1 MQGIKLKDFQIDT
14 VNKLLDA
21 SSIGTKKEILVQAP
35 TGSGKTIIL
44 VSYIEEYLKE
54 NNKTIFVW
62 LTPGKG
68 ELEEQSRK
76 KMIKFLP
83 HHKTKNIQD
92 VLLQGFET
100 KDTAFINWETITK
113 KGNNA
118 LKETE
123 RKNLYER
130 VHEAHNNGY
139 KFIIIVDEE
148 HLNKT
153 VKAES
158 IIEYMNPQ
166 YIVRVS
172 ATTKTNKEAEYIEI
186 DELEVINAGLITR
199 ALYINE
205 NVESTTTLSN
215 EHEYLLDLAINKR
228 KAIKDEYIKLGI
240 QVNPLIIIQVPSKSD
255 DLINQIENIL
265 AEKKY
270 SYDRQN
276 LAIWLSDRKENI
288 ENIENNESNQAILIM
303 KQAISTGW
311 DCPRAKILVKL
322 RDNMSEDFETQT
334 IGRIRRMPQAHHY
347 DNILL
352 DNCYLYTFDE
362 KYEQIIKQELGNN
375 AYDTKVVFLKNEH
388 KSITLKKETY
398 DSKFDG
404 FDERQT
410 FNILHNY
417 YINKYKLTSKRKD
430 NKTILEANGYVF
442 KDTIDKEI
450 VQDKIVKINSNELEN
465 ANRIRVSSTVT
476 TNKNGFELRH
486 SINVISSKIGMR
498 YDRTRLMV
506 ERMFYKGKL
515 FTKKFVD
522 LSLVEFYAFVINN
535 EEIIKY
541 DFQEAVSQKARQ
553 IKMDIN
559 ELNITDWHAP
569 EMDYIKYDPKMKDTT
584 IYEKSIYLNYPN
596 STIKSK
602 SERMFEYFCENNE
615 NIKWFYKNGESSLDY
630 FSIVYVDAVNH
641 KWHFY
646 PDFIVCDTNNNIWV
660 IETKG
665 GENAQGESKNIDIKV
680 ENKFEAL
687 KEYSKKYNVNFGV
700 VRDYDKNE
708 RLYLCN
714 TEYTEDMGNDNWELL
729 DNIFL
734 KR

>member
-1 MQGIKLKDFQIDT
+1 MQGIKLKDFQINT

-21 SSIGTKKEILVQAP
+21 TSIGSKKEVLLQAP

-44 VSYIEEYLKE
+44 LSYIEEYLKE
-54 NNKTIFVW
+54 NNKMVFVW

-68 ELEEQSRK
+68 DLEEQSRK

-83 HHKTKNIQD
+83 HHNTKNIQD
-92 VLLQGFET
+92 VLLQGFEA

-113 KGNNA
+113 KDNNA
-118 LKETE
+118 LKEAE

-130 VHEAHNNGY
+130 VREAHNNGY

-153 VKAES
+153 VKAEA
-158 IIEYMNPQ
+158 ILQYMNPE

-172 ATTKTNKEAEYIEI
+172 ATTKTNKEAEFIKI

-205 NVESTTTLSN
+205 NVSNQTTLSN

-228 KAIKDEYIKLGI
+228 KAIKDEYIKLGV

-255 DLINQIENIL
+255 DLIKQIEKIL
-265 AEKKY
+265 EERNY
-270 SYDRQN
+270 TYDRKN

-288 ENIENNESNQAILIM
+288 EDIENNESNQAVLIM

-347 DNILL
+347 DNVLL

-362 KYEQIIKQELGNN
+362 KYETAVKQELGSN
-375 AYDTKVVFLKNEH
+375 AYDTKVIFLKNEY
-388 KSITLKKETY
+388 KNFTLKKITF
-398 DSKFDG
+398 DNAFDG

-410 FNILHNY
+410 FNILHEY
-417 YINKYKLTSKRKD
+417 YIEKYKLTSNKKN

-442 KDTIDKEI
+442 KDTIDNYI
-450 VQDKIVKINSNELEN
+450 VQDKIVRINSDELQN
-465 ANRIRVSSTVT
+465 ANRIKVSSTVS

-498 YDRTRLMV
+498 YDRTRLML
-506 ERMFYKGKL
+506 ERMFFRGKL

-522 LSLVEFYAFVINN
+522 LSLIEFYAFVINN
-535 EEIIKY
+535 EDILKH
-541 DFQEAVSQKARQ
+541 DFQEAVSQKSRQ
-553 IKMDIN
+553 MKMKFD
-559 ELNITDWHAP
+559 ELKILDWKAP

-584 IYEKSIYLNYPN
+584 IYEKSIYMNYPN

-602 SERMFEYFCENNE
+602 SERMFEFFCEHNE
-615 NIKWFYKNGESSLDY
+615 NIKWFYKNGESSSDY

-646 PDFIVCDTNNNIWV
+646 PDFIVCDKDNKIWI

-665 GENAQGESKNIDIKV
+665 GENADGESKNIDIKV

-687 KEYSKKYNVNFGV
+687 KEYANKYNVNWGF

-708 RLYLCN
+708 SLYLCN
-714 TEYTEDMGNDNWELL
+714 TEYTEDMENENWKLL
-729 DNIFL
+729 REIF
-734 KR
+734 K

>member
-1 MQGIKLKDFQIDT
+1 MQGIKLKDFQINT

-21 SSIGTKKEILVQAP
+21 TSIGSKKEVLLQAP

-44 VSYIEEYLKE
+44 LSYIEEYLKE
-54 NNKTIFVW
+54 NNKMVFVW

-68 ELEEQSRK
+68 DLEEQSRK

-83 HHKTKNIQD
+83 HHNTKNIQD
-92 VLLQGFET
+92 VLLQGFEA

-113 KGNNA
+113 KDNNA
-118 LKETE
+118 LKEAE

-130 VHEAHNNGY
+130 VREAHNNGY

-153 VKAES
+153 VKAEA
-158 IIEYMNPQ
+158 ILQYMNPE

-172 ATTKTNKEAEYIEI
+172 ATTKTNKEAEFIKI

-205 NVESTTTLSN
+205 NVSNQNTLSN

-228 KAIKDEYIKLGI
+228 KAIKDEYIKLGV

-255 DLINQIENIL
+255 DLIKQIEKIL
-265 AEKKY
+265 EERNY
-270 SYDRQN
+270 TYDRKN

-288 ENIENNESNQAILIM
+288 EDIENNESNQAVLIM

-347 DNILL
+347 DNVLL

-362 KYEQIIKQELGNN
+362 KYETAVKQELGSN
-375 AYDTKVVFLKNEH
+375 AYDTKVIFLKNEY
-388 KSITLKKETY
+388 KNFTLKKITF
-398 DSKFDG
+398 DNAFDG

-410 FNILHNY
+410 FNILHEY
-417 YINKYKLTSKRKD
+417 YIEKYKLTSSKKN

-442 KDTIDKEI
+442 KDTIDNYI
-450 VQDKIVKINSNELEN
+450 VQDKIVRINSDELQN
-465 ANRIRVSSTVT
+465 ANRIKVSSTVT

-498 YDRTRLMV
+498 YDRTRLML
-506 ERMFYKGKL
+506 ERMFFRGKL

-522 LSLVEFYAFVINN
+522 LSLIEFYAFVINN
-535 EEIIKY
+535 EDILKH
-541 DFQEAVSQKARQ
+541 DFQEAVSQKSRQ
-553 IKMDIN
+553 MKMKFD
-559 ELNITDWHAP
+559 ELKILDWKAP

-584 IYEKSIYLNYPN
+584 IYKKSIYMNYPN

-602 SERMFEYFCENNE
+602 SERMFEFFCEHNE
-615 NIKWFYKNGESSLDY
+615 NIKWFYKNGESSSDY

-646 PDFIVCDTNNNIWV
+646 PDFIVCDKDNKIWI

-665 GENAQGESKNIDIKV
+665 GENADGESKNIDIKV

-687 KEYSKKYNVNFGV
+687 KEYAKSYNVKWGF

-708 RLYLCN
+708 QLYICN
-714 TEYTEDMGNDNWELL
+714 TEYTEDMENDNWMLL
-729 DNIFL
+729 KNIF
-734 KR
+734 

>member
-1 MQGIKLKDFQIDT
+1 MQGIKLKDFQINT

-21 SSIGTKKEILVQAP
+21 TSIGSKKEVLLQAP

-44 VSYIEEYLKE
+44 LSYIEEYLKE
-54 NNKTIFVW
+54 NNKMVFVW

-68 ELEEQSRK
+68 DLEEQSRK

-83 HHKTKNIQD
+83 HHNTKNIQD
-92 VLLQGFET
+92 VLLQGFEA

-113 KGNNA
+113 KDNNA
-118 LKETE
+118 LKEAE

-130 VHEAHNNGY
+130 VREAHNNGY

-153 VKAES
+153 VKAEA
-158 IIEYMNPQ
+158 ILQYMNPE

-172 ATTKTNKEAEYIEI
+172 ATTKTNKEAEFIKI

-205 NVESTTTLSN
+205 NVSNQTTLSN

-228 KAIKDEYIKLGI
+228 KAIKDEYIKLGV
-240 QVNPLIIIQVPSKSD
+240 QVNPLIIIQVPSKSN
-255 DLINQIENIL
+255 DLIKQIEKIL
-265 AEKKY
+265 EERNY
-270 SYDRQN
+270 TYDRKN

-288 ENIENNESNQAILIM
+288 EDIENNESNQAVLIM

-347 DNILL
+347 DNVLL

-362 KYEQIIKQELGNN
+362 KYETAVKQELGSN
-375 AYDTKVVFLKNEH
+375 AYDTKVIFLKNEY
-388 KSITLKKETY
+388 KNFTLKKITF
-398 DSKFDG
+398 DNAFDG

-410 FNILHNY
+410 FNILHEY
-417 YINKYKLTSKRKD
+417 YIEKYKLTSNKKN

-442 KDTIDKEI
+442 KDTIDNYI
-450 VQDKIVKINSNELEN
+450 VQDKIVRINSDELQN
-465 ANRIRVSSTVT
+465 ANRIKVSSTVT

-498 YDRTRLMV
+498 YDRTRLML
-506 ERMFYKGKL
+506 ERMFFRGKL

-522 LSLVEFYAFVINN
+522 LSLIEFYAFVINN
-535 EEIIKY
+535 EDILKH
-541 DFQEAVSQKARQ
+541 DFQEAVSQKSRQ
-553 IKMDIN
+553 MKMKFD
-559 ELNITDWHAP
+559 ELKILDWKAP

-584 IYEKSIYLNYPN
+584 IYEKSIYMNYPN

-602 SERMFEYFCENNE
+602 SERMFEFFCEHNE
-615 NIKWFYKNGESSLDY
+615 NIKWFYKNGESSSDY

-646 PDFIVCDTNNNIWV
+646 PDFIVCDKDNKIWI

-665 GENAQGESKNIDIKV
+665 GENADGEFKNIDIKG

-687 KEYSKKYNVNFGV
+687 KEYANKYNVNWGF

-708 RLYLCN
+708 SLYICN
-714 TEYTEDMGNDNWELL
+714 TEYTEDMENDNWMLL
-729 DNIFL
+729 KNIF
-734 KR
+734 

>member
-68 ELEEQSRK
+68 DLEEQSRK
-76 KMIKFLP
+76 KMVKFLP
-83 HHKTKNIQD
+83 HHKTKNIKD
-92 VLLQGFET
+92 VLLQGFEA

-118 LKETE
+118 LKEAE

-130 VHEAHNNGY
+130 VHETHNNGY

-158 IIEYMNPQ
+158 IIEYMNPE

-186 DELEVINAGLITR
+186 DELEVINTGLITR

-255 DLINQIENIL
+255 DLINQIENIF

-270 SYDRQN
+270 SYNRQN

-362 KYEQIIKQELGNN
+362 KYEQTVKQELGVH
-375 AYDTKVVFLKNEH
+375 AYDTKVVFLKNEY
-388 KSITLKKETY
+388 KSFMLKKETY

-417 YINKYKLTSKRKD
+417 YIEKYHLSFKKKD

-442 KDTIDKEI
+442 KDTIDNYV

-465 ANRIRVSSTVT
+465 ANRIQVSSSVS

-498 YDRTRLMV
+498 YDRTRLML

-522 LSLVEFYAFVINN
+522 LTLVEFYAFVINN
-535 EEIIKY
+535 EDKLKY

-553 IKMDIN
+553 IKMNLN

-569 EMDYIKYDPKMKDTT
+569 EMDYIKYDPKMKDTI

-615 NIKWFYKNGESSLDY
+615 NIKWFYKNGESSSDY
-630 FSIVYVDAVNH
+630 FSIVYVDTVNH

-646 PDFIVCDTNNNIWV
+646 PDFIVCDTNNNIWI

-665 GENAQGESKNIDIKV
+665 GENAKGESKNIDIKV
-680 ENKFEAL
+680 ENKFGAL
-687 KEYSKKYNVNFGV
+687 KEYSKKYNVKFGF

-708 RLYLCN
+708 RLYVCN
-714 TEYTEDMGNDNWELL
+714 TEYTEDMENDNWKLL
-729 DNIFL
+729 DNVF
-734 KR
+734 

>member
-1 MQGIKLKDFQIDT
+1 MQRIKLKDFQIDT

-21 SSIGTKKEILVQAP
+21 TSVGIKKEVLVQAP

-68 ELEEQSRK
+68 DLEEQSRK
-76 KMIKFLP
+76 KMIKFSP
-83 HHKTKNIQD
+83 HHSTKNIQD
-92 VLLQGFET
+92 VLLQGFEA

-118 LKETE
+118 LREAE

-130 VHEAHNNGY
+130 IHEAHNNGY
-139 KFIIIVDEE
+139 KFIVVVDEE

-153 VKAES
+153 VKAEA
-158 IIEYMNPQ
+158 IIEYMNPE

-172 ATTKTNKEAEYIEI
+172 ATTKTNKEAEFIKI

-205 NVESTTTLSN
+205 NVSNQTTLSN

-228 KAIKDEYIKLGI
+228 KAIKEEYMKLNV

-255 DLINQIENIL
+255 DLIKQIEKIL
-265 AEKKY
+265 EGKNY
-270 SYDRQN
+270 TYDRQN
-276 LAIWLSDRKENI
+276 LAIWLSERKENTD
-288 ENIENNESNQAILIM
+288 NIENNEALPSILIM

-311 DCPRAKILVKL
+311 DCPRAKILIKL

-347 DNILL
+347 DNVLL

-362 KYEQIIKQELGNN
+362 KYEQSVKQELGSN
-375 AYDTKVVFLKNEH
+375 AYDTKIIFLKNEY
-388 KSITLKKETY
+388 KNLTLKKLTF
-398 DSKFDG
+398 DNNFDG
-404 FDERQT
+404 FGERET
-410 FNILHNY
+410 FNILHSFY
-417 YINKYKLTSKRKD
+417 VDKYKLTSKKKD

-442 KDTIDKEI
+442 KDTIDNYI
-450 VQDKIVKINSNELEN
+450 IQDKIVRINSDELEN
-465 ANRIRVSSTVT
+465 ANRIKVQSEVS

-486 SINVISSKIGMR
+486 SINEIASKIGMS
-498 YDRTRLMV
+498 YSKTRLML
-506 ERMFYKGKL
+506 ERMFWKQKL
-515 FTKKFVD
+515 FSKKFVD
-522 LSLVEFYAFVINN
+522 LTITEFYAFVINN
-535 EEIIKY
+535 ESTLKH

-553 IKMDIN
+553 MKMKFE
-559 ELNITDWHAP
+559 ELKELDWKAP
-569 EMDYIKYDPKMKDTT
+569 QMDYIKYDPKMKDTT
-584 IYEKSIYLNYPN
+584 IYEKSIYMNYPN

-602 SERMFEYFCENNE
+602 SERMFEFFCENNE
-615 NIKWFYKNGESSLDY
+615 NIKWFYKNGESSNDY
-630 FSIVYVDAVNH
+630 FSIVYVDAINH

-646 PDFIVCDTNNNIWV
+646 PDFIVCDKDNKIWI

-665 GENAQGESKNIDIKV
+665 GENAFGNSKNIDIKV

-687 KEYSKKYNVNFGV
+687 KEYAKKYNVNWGF

-708 RLYLCN
+708 QLYLCN
-714 TEYTEDMGNDNWELL
+714 TEYTEDIENDNWILL
-729 DNIFL
+729 KEIF
-734 KR
+734 K

>member
-21 SSIGTKKEILVQAP
+21 TSVGIKKEVLVQAP

-68 ELEEQSRK
+68 DLEEQSRK

-83 HHKTKNIQD
+83 HHNTKNIQE
-92 VLLQGFET
+92 VLLQGFDA

-118 LKETE
+118 LREAE

-158 IIEYMNPQ
+158 IIEYMNPE

-172 ATTKTNKEAEYIEI
+172 ATTKTNKEAEFIKI

-205 NVESTTTLSN
+205 NVSNQTTLSN

-228 KAIKDEYIKLGI
+228 KAIKEEYMKLNV

-255 DLINQIENIL
+255 DLIKQIEKIL
-265 AEKKY
+265 EEKNY
-270 SYDRQN
+270 TYERQN
-276 LAIWLSDRKENI
+276 LAIWLYERKENTD
-288 ENIENNESNQAILIM
+288 NIENNEALPSILIM

-347 DNILL
+347 DNVLL

-362 KYEQIIKQELGNN
+362 KYEQSVKQELGSN
-375 AYDTKVVFLKNEH
+375 AYDTKVIFLKNEY
-388 KSITLKKETY
+388 KNLTLKKLTF
-398 DSKFDG
+398 DNNFDG
-404 FDERQT
+404 FGERET
-410 FNILHNY
+410 FNILHSFY
-417 YINKYKLTSKRKD
+417 VDKYKLTSKKKD

-442 KDTIDKEI
+442 KDTIDNYI
-450 VQDKIVKINSNELEN
+450 IQDKIVRINSDELEN
-465 ANRIRVSSTVT
+465 ANRIKVQSEVS

-486 SINVISSKIGMR
+486 SINEIASKIGMS
-498 YDRTRLMV
+498 YSKTRLML
-506 ERMFYKGKL
+506 ERMFWKQKL
-515 FTKKFVD
+515 FSKKFVD
-522 LSLVEFYAFVINN
+522 LTITEFYAFVINN
-535 EEIIKY
+535 ESALKH

-553 IKMDIN
+553 MKMKFE
-559 ELNITDWHAP
+559 ELKELDWKAP
-569 EMDYIKYDPKMKDTT
+569 EMDYIKYNPKMKDTT
-584 IYEKSIYLNYPN
+584 IYEKSIYMNYPN

-602 SERMFEYFCENNE
+602 SERMFELFCENND
-615 NIKWFYKNGESSLDY
+615 NIKWFYKNGESSNDY

-646 PDFIVCDTNNNIWV
+646 PDFIVCDKDNKIWI

-665 GENAQGESKNIDIKV
+665 GENASGDSKNIDIKV

-687 KEYSKKYNVNFGV
+687 KVYAKKYNVNWGF

-708 RLYLCN
+708 QLYLCN
-714 TEYTEDMGNDNWELL
+714 TEYTEDMENDNWILL
-729 DNIFL
+729 KEIF
-734 KR
+734 K

>member
-1 MQGIKLKDFQIDT
+1 MQGIKLKDFQINT

-21 SSIGTKKEILVQAP
+21 TSIGSKKEVLLQAP

-44 VSYIEEYLKE
+44 LSYIEEYLKE
-54 NNKTIFVW
+54 NNKMVFVW

-68 ELEEQSRK
+68 DLEEQSRK

-83 HHKTKNIQD
+83 HHNTKNIQD
-92 VLLQGFET
+92 ILLQGFET

-113 KGNNA
+113 KDNNA
-118 LKETE
+118 LKEAE

-130 VHEAHNNGY
+130 VREAHNNGY

-153 VKAES
+153 VKAEA
-158 IIEYMNPQ
+158 ILQYMNPE

-172 ATTKTNKEAEYIEI
+172 ATTKTNKEAEFIKI

-205 NVESTTTLSN
+205 NVSNQTTLSN

-228 KAIKDEYIKLGI
+228 KAIKDEYIKLGV

-255 DLINQIENIL
+255 DIIKQIEKIL
-265 AEKKY
+265 EERNY
-270 SYDRQN
+270 TYDRKN

-288 ENIENNESNQAILIM
+288 EDIENNESNQAVLIM

-347 DNILL
+347 DNVLL

-362 KYEQIIKQELGNN
+362 KYETAVKQELGSN
-375 AYDTKVVFLKNEH
+375 AYDTKVIFLKNEY
-388 KSITLKKETY
+388 KNFTLKKITF
-398 DSKFDG
+398 DNAFDG

-410 FNILHNY
+410 FNILHEY
-417 YINKYKLTSKRKD
+417 YIEKYKLTSNKKN

-442 KDTIDKEI
+442 KDTIDNYI
-450 VQDKIVKINSNELEN
+450 VQDKIVRINSDELQN
-465 ANRIRVSSTVT
+465 ANRIKVSSTVT

-498 YDRTRLMV
+498 YDRTRLML
-506 ERMFYKGKL
+506 ERMFFRGKL

-522 LSLVEFYAFVINN
+522 LSLIEFYAFVINN
-535 EEIIKY
+535 EDILKH
-541 DFQEAVSQKARQ
+541 DFQEAVSQKSRQ
-553 IKMDIN
+553 MKMKFD
-559 ELNITDWHAP
+559 ELKILDWKAP

-584 IYEKSIYLNYPN
+584 IYEKSIYMNYPN

-602 SERMFEYFCENNE
+602 SERMFEFFCEHNE
-615 NIKWFYKNGESSLDY
+615 NIKWFYKNGESSSDY

-646 PDFIVCDTNNNIWV
+646 PDFIVCDKDNKIWI

-665 GENAQGESKNIDIKV
+665 GENADGESKNIDIKV

-687 KEYSKKYNVNFGV
+687 KEYANKYNVNWGF

-708 RLYLCN
+708 SLYLCN
-714 TEYTEDMGNDNWELL
+714 TEYTEDMENENWKLL
-729 DNIFL
+729 KNSF
-734 KR
+734 

>member
-1 MQGIKLKDFQIDT
+1 MQGIKLKDFQINT

-21 SSIGTKKEILVQAP
+21 TSIGSKKEVLLQAP

-44 VSYIEEYLKE
+44 LSYIEEYLKE
-54 NNKTIFVW
+54 NNKMVFVW

-68 ELEEQSRK
+68 DLEEQSRK

-83 HHKTKNIQD
+83 HHNTKNIQD
-92 VLLQGFET
+92 VLLQGFEA

-113 KGNNA
+113 KDNNA
-118 LKETE
+118 LKEAE

-130 VHEAHNNGY
+130 VREAHNNGY

-153 VKAES
+153 VKAEA
-158 IIEYMNPQ
+158 ILQYMNPE

-172 ATTKTNKEAEYIEI
+172 ATTKTNKEAEFIKI

-205 NVESTTTLSN
+205 NVSNQTTLSN

-228 KAIKDEYIKLGI
+228 KAIKDEYIKLGV
-240 QVNPLIIIQVPSKSD
+240 QVNPLIIIQVPSKSN
-255 DLINQIENIL
+255 DLIKQIEKIL
-265 AEKKY
+265 EERNY
-270 SYDRQN
+270 TYDRKN

-288 ENIENNESNQAILIM
+288 EDIENNESNQAVLIM

-347 DNILL
+347 DNVLL

-362 KYEQIIKQELGNN
+362 KYETAVKQELGSN
-375 AYDTKVVFLKNEH
+375 AYDTKVIFLKNEY
-388 KSITLKKETY
+388 KNFTLKKITF
-398 DSKFDG
+398 DNAFDG

-410 FNILHNY
+410 FNILHEY
-417 YINKYKLTSKRKD
+417 YIEKYKLTSNKKN

-442 KDTIDKEI
+442 KDTIDNYI
-450 VQDKIVKINSNELEN
+450 VQDKIVRINSDELQN
-465 ANRIRVSSTVT
+465 ANRIKVSSTVT

-498 YDRTRLMV
+498 YDRTRLML
-506 ERMFYKGKL
+506 ERMFFRGKL

-522 LSLVEFYAFVINN
+522 LSLIEFYAFVINN
-535 EEIIKY
+535 EDILKH
-541 DFQEAVSQKARQ
+541 DFQEAVSQKSRQ
-553 IKMDIN
+553 MKMKFD
-559 ELNITDWHAP
+559 ELKILDWKAP

-584 IYEKSIYLNYPN
+584 IYEKSIYMNYPN

-602 SERMFEYFCENNE
+602 SERMFEFFCEHNE
-615 NIKWFYKNGESSLDY
+615 NIKWFYKNGESSSDY

-641 KWHFY
+641 KRHFY
-646 PDFIVCDTNNNIWV
+646 PDFIVCDKDNKIWI

-665 GENAQGESKNIDIKV
+665 GENADGESKNIDIKV

-687 KEYSKKYNVNFGV
+687 KEYANKYNVNWGF

-708 RLYLCN
+708 SLYICN
-714 TEYTEDMGNDNWELL
+714 TEYTEDMENDNWMLL
-729 DNIFL
+729 KNIF
-734 KR
+734 

>member
-1 MQGIKLKDFQIDT
+1 MQGIKLKDFQINT

-21 SSIGTKKEILVQAP
+21 TSIGSKKEVLLQAP

-44 VSYIEEYLKE
+44 LSYIEEYLKE
-54 NNKTIFVW
+54 NNKMVFVW

-68 ELEEQSRK
+68 DLEEQSRK

-83 HHKTKNIQD
+83 HHNTKNIQD
-92 VLLQGFET
+92 VLLQGFEA

-113 KGNNA
+113 KDNNA
-118 LKETE
+118 LKEAE

-130 VHEAHNNGY
+130 VREAHNNGY

-153 VKAES
+153 VKAEA
-158 IIEYMNPQ
+158 ILQYMNPE

-172 ATTKTNKEAEYIEI
+172 ATTKTNKEAEFIKI

-205 NVESTTTLSN
+205 NVSNQTTLSN

-228 KAIKDEYIKLGI
+228 KAIKDEYIKLGV
-240 QVNPLIIIQVPSKSD
+240 QVNPLIIIQVPSKSN
-255 DLINQIENIL
+255 DLIKQIEKIL
-265 AEKKY
+265 EERNY
-270 SYDRQN
+270 TYDRKN
-276 LAIWLSDRKENI
+276 FAIWLSDRKENI
-288 ENIENNESNQAILIM
+288 EDIENNESNQAVLIM

-347 DNILL
+347 DNVLL

-362 KYEQIIKQELGNN
+362 KYETAVKQELGSN
-375 AYDTKVVFLKNEH
+375 AYDTKVIFLKNEY
-388 KSITLKKETY
+388 KNFTLKKITF
-398 DSKFDG
+398 DNAFDG

-410 FNILHNY
+410 FNILHEY
-417 YINKYKLTSKRKD
+417 YIEKYKLTSNKKN

-442 KDTIDKEI
+442 KDTIDNYI
-450 VQDKIVKINSNELEN
+450 VQDKIVRINSDELQN
-465 ANRIRVSSTVT
+465 ANRIKVSSTVT

-498 YDRTRLMV
+498 YDRTRLML
-506 ERMFYKGKL
+506 ERMFFRGKL

-522 LSLVEFYAFVINN
+522 LSLIEFYAFVINN
-535 EEIIKY
+535 EDILKH
-541 DFQEAVSQKARQ
+541 DFQEAVSQKSRQ
-553 IKMDIN
+553 MKMKFD
-559 ELNITDWHAP
+559 ELKILDWKAP

-584 IYEKSIYLNYPN
+584 IYEKSIYMNYPN

-602 SERMFEYFCENNE
+602 SERMFEFFCEHNE
-615 NIKWFYKNGESSLDY
+615 NIKWFYKNGESSSDY

-646 PDFIVCDTNNNIWV
+646 PDFIVCDKDNKIWI

-665 GENAQGESKNIDIKV
+665 GENADGESKNIDIKV

-687 KEYSKKYNVNFGV
+687 KEYANKYNVNWGF

-708 RLYLCN
+708 SLYICN
-714 TEYTEDMGNDNWELL
+714 TEYTEDMENDNWMLL
-729 DNIFL
+729 KNIF
-734 KR
+734 

>member
-1 MQGIKLKDFQIDT
+1 MQGIKLKDFQINT

-21 SSIGTKKEILVQAP
+21 TSIGSKKEVLLQAP

-44 VSYIEEYLKE
+44 LSYIEEYLKE
-54 NNKTIFVW
+54 NNKMVFVW

-68 ELEEQSRK
+68 DLEEQSRK

-83 HHKTKNIQD
+83 HHNTKNIQD
-92 VLLQGFET
+92 VLLQGFEA

-113 KGNNA
+113 KDNNA
-118 LKETE
+118 LKEAE

-130 VHEAHNNGY
+130 VREAHNNGY

-153 VKAES
+153 VKAEA
-158 IIEYMNPQ
+158 ILQYMNPE

-172 ATTKTNKEAEYIEI
+172 ATTKTNKEAEFIKI

-205 NVESTTTLSN
+205 NVSNQTTLSN

-228 KAIKDEYIKLGI
+228 KAIKDEYIKLGV
-240 QVNPLIIIQVPSKSD
+240 QVNPLIIIQVPSKSN
-255 DLINQIENIL
+255 DLIKQIEKIL
-265 AEKKY
+265 EERNY
-270 SYDRQN
+270 TYDRKN

-288 ENIENNESNQAILIM
+288 EDIENNESNQAVLIM

-347 DNILL
+347 DNVLL

-362 KYEQIIKQELGNN
+362 KYETAVKQELGSN
-375 AYDTKVVFLKNEH
+375 AYDTKVIFLKNEY
-388 KSITLKKETY
+388 KNFTLKKITF
-398 DSKFDG
+398 DNAFDG

-410 FNILHNY
+410 FNILHEY
-417 YINKYKLTSKRKD
+417 YIEKYKLTSNKKN

-442 KDTIDKEI
+442 KDTIDNYI
-450 VQDKIVKINSNELEN
+450 VQDKIVRINSDELQN
-465 ANRIRVSSTVT
+465 ANRIKVSSTVT

-498 YDRTRLMV
+498 YDRTRLML
-506 ERMFYKGKL
+506 ERMFFRGKL

-522 LSLVEFYAFVINN
+522 LSLIEFYAFVINN
-535 EEIIKY
+535 EDILKH
-541 DFQEAVSQKARQ
+541 DFQEAVSQNSRQ
-553 IKMDIN
+553 MKMKFD
-559 ELNITDWHAP
+559 ELKILDWKAP

-584 IYEKSIYLNYPN
+584 IYEKSIYMNYPN

-602 SERMFEYFCENNE
+602 SERMFEFFCEHNE
-615 NIKWFYKNGESSLDY
+615 NIKWFYKNGESSSDY

-646 PDFIVCDTNNNIWV
+646 PDFIVCDKDNKIWI

-665 GENAQGESKNIDIKV
+665 GENADGESKNIDIKV

-687 KEYSKKYNVNFGV
+687 KEYANKYNVNWGF

-708 RLYLCN
+708 SLYICN
-714 TEYTEDMGNDNWELL
+714 TEYTEDMENDNWMLL
-729 DNIFL
+729 KNIF
-734 KR
+734 

>member
-1 MQGIKLKDFQIDT
+1 MQGIKLKDFQINT

-21 SSIGTKKEILVQAP
+21 TSIGSKKEVLLQAP

-44 VSYIEEYLKE
+44 LSYIEEYLKE
-54 NNKTIFVW
+54 NNKMVFVW

-68 ELEEQSRK
+68 DLEEQSRK
-76 KMIKFLP
+76 KMVKYLP
-83 HHKTKNIQD
+83 HHNTKNIKD
-92 VLLQGFET
+92 VLLQGFDA

-113 KGNNA
+113 KDNNA
-118 LKETE
+118 LKEAE

-130 VHEAHNNGY
+130 VREAHNNGY

-153 VKAES
+153 VKAEA
-158 IIEYMNPQ
+158 ILQYMNPE

-172 ATTKTNKEAEYIEI
+172 ATTKTNKEAEFIKI
-186 DELEVINAGLITR
+186 DELEVINSGLITR

-205 NVESTTTLSN
+205 NVSNQTTLSN

-228 KAIKDEYIKLGI
+228 KAIKDEYIKLGV
-240 QVNPLIIIQVPSKSD
+240 QVNPLIIIQVPSKSN
-255 DLINQIENIL
+255 DLIKQIEKIL
-265 AEKKY
+265 EERNY
-270 SYDRQN
+270 TYDRKN

-288 ENIENNESNQAILIM
+288 EDIENNESNQAVLIM

-347 DNILL
+347 DNVLL

-362 KYEQIIKQELGNN
+362 KYETAVKQELGSN
-375 AYDTKVVFLKNEH
+375 AYDTKVIFLKNEY
-388 KSITLKKETY
+388 KNFTLKKITF
-398 DSKFDG
+398 DNAFDG

-410 FNILHNY
+410 FNILHEY
-417 YINKYKLTSKRKD
+417 YIEKYKLTSNKKN

-442 KDTIDKEI
+442 KDTIDNYI
-450 VQDKIVKINSNELEN
+450 VQDKIVRINSDELQN

-498 YDRTRLMV
+498 YDRTRLML
-506 ERMFYKGKL
+506 ERMFFRGKL

-522 LSLVEFYAFVINN
+522 LSLIEFYAFVINN
-535 EEIIKY
+535 EDILKH
-541 DFQEAVSQKARQ
+541 DFQEAVSQKSRQ
-553 IKMDIN
+553 MKMKFD
-559 ELNITDWHAP
+559 ELKILDWKAP

-584 IYEKSIYLNYPN
+584 IYEKSIYMNYPN

-602 SERMFEYFCENNE
+602 SERMFEFFCEHNE
-615 NIKWFYKNGESSLDY
+615 NIKWFYKNGESSSDY

-646 PDFIVCDTNNNIWV
+646 PDFIVCDKDNKIWI

-665 GENAQGESKNIDIKV
+665 GENTDGESKNIDIKV

-687 KEYSKKYNVNFGV
+687 KEYANKYNVNWGF

-708 RLYLCN
+708 SLYLCN
-714 TEYTEDMGNDNWELL
+714 TEYTEDMENENWKLL
-729 DNIFL
+729 INIF
-734 KR
+734 R

>member
-1 MQGIKLKDFQIDT
+1 MQGIKLKDFQINT
-14 VNKLLDA
+14 VNKILDA
-21 SSIGTKKEILVQAP
+21 TSIGSKKEVLLQAP

-44 VSYIEEYLKE
+44 LSYIEEYLKE
-54 NNKTIFVW
+54 NNKMVFVW

-68 ELEEQSRK
+68 DLEEQSRK

-83 HHKTKNIQD
+83 HHNTKNIQD
-92 VLLQGFET
+92 VLLQGFEA

-113 KGNNA
+113 KDNNA
-118 LKETE
+118 LKEAE

-130 VHEAHNNGY
+130 VREAHNNGY

-153 VKAES
+153 VKAEA
-158 IIEYMNPQ
+158 ILQYMNPE

-172 ATTKTNKEAEYIEI
+172 ATTKTNKEAEFIKI

-205 NVESTTTLSN
+205 NVSNQTTLSN

-228 KAIKDEYIKLGI
+228 KAIKDEYIKLGV

-255 DLINQIENIL
+255 DLIKQIEKIL
-265 AEKKY
+265 EERNY
-270 SYDRQN
+270 TYDRKN

-288 ENIENNESNQAILIM
+288 EDIENNESNQAVLIM

-347 DNILL
+347 DNVLL

-362 KYEQIIKQELGNN
+362 KYETAVKQELGSN
-375 AYDTKVVFLKNEH
+375 AYDTKVIFLKNEY
-388 KSITLKKETY
+388 KNFTLKKITF
-398 DSKFDG
+398 DNAFDG

-410 FNILHNY
+410 FNILHEY
-417 YINKYKLTSKRKD
+417 YIEKYKLTSNKKN

-442 KDTIDKEI
+442 KDTIDNYI
-450 VQDKIVKINSNELEN
+450 VQDKIVRINSDELQN
-465 ANRIRVSSTVT
+465 ANRIKVSSTVS

-498 YDRTRLMV
+498 YDRTRLML
-506 ERMFYKGKL
+506 ERMFFRGKL

-522 LSLVEFYAFVINN
+522 LSLIEFYAFVINN
-535 EEIIKY
+535 EDILKH
-541 DFQEAVSQKARQ
+541 DFQEAVSQKSRQ
-553 IKMDIN
+553 MKMKLD
-559 ELNITDWHAP
+559 ELKIMDWKAP

-584 IYEKSIYLNYPN
+584 IYERSIYMNYPN

-602 SERMFEYFCENNE
+602 SERMFEFFCEHNE
-615 NIKWFYKNGESSLDY
+615 NIKWFYKNGESSSDY

-646 PDFIVCDTNNNIWV
+646 PDFIVCDKDNKIWI

-665 GENAQGESKNIDIKV
+665 GENADGESKNIDIKV

-687 KEYSKKYNVNFGV
+687 KEYANKYNVNWGF

-708 RLYLCN
+708 SLYLCN
-714 TEYTEDMGNDNWELL
+714 TEYTEDMENENWKLL
-729 DNIFL
+729 REIF
-734 KR
+734 K

>member
-1 MQGIKLKDFQIDT
+1 MQGISLKKFQIDT

-21 SSIGTKKEILVQAP
+21 TSVGTKKEVLVQAP

-44 VSYIEEYLKE
+44 LSYIEEYFKE
-54 NNKTIFVW
+54 NKNTLFVW

-68 ELEEQSRK
+68 DLEEQSRK
-76 KMIKFLP
+76 KMLKFLP
-83 HHKTKNIQD
+83 HHKTQTIQD
-92 VLLQGFET
+92 VLLQGFEE
-100 KDTAFINWETITK
+100 KSTAFINWETITK

-118 LKETE
+118 LKEAE

-130 VHEAHNNGY
+130 IHEAHNSGY
-139 KFIIIVDEE
+139 KFIVIVDEE

-158 IIEYMNPQ
+158 IIEYMNPD

-186 DELEVINAGLITR
+186 DELDVINSGLITR

-205 NVESTTTLSN
+205 NVSNASTLSN
-215 EHEYLLDLAINKR
+215 EHEYLLDLAIEKR
-228 KAIKDEYIKLGI
+228 KAIKQEYMKLGV

-255 DLINQIENIL
+255 DLIKMIETTL
-265 AEKKY
+265 EEKG
-270 SYDRQN
+270 YDYPKQN

-288 ENIENNESNQAILIM
+288 DNIEDNESLQAVLIM

-334 IGRIRRMPQAHHY
+334 IGRIRRMPQGHHY
-347 DNILL
+347 DNVLL

-362 KYEQIIKQELGNN
+362 KYEESVKQELGNN
-375 AYDTKVVFLKNEH
+375 AYDTKVIFLKNEY
-388 KSITLKKETY
+388 KNFTLKKLSF
-398 DSKFDG
+398 DNNFDG
-404 FDERQT
+404 FDERET
-410 FNILHNY
+410 FNILHNF
-417 YINKYKLTSKRKD
+417 YIEKYKLTSKKKD
-430 NKTILEANGYVF
+430 NKTTLEANGYIF
-442 KDTIDKEI
+442 KDTIENYI
-450 VQDKIVKINSNELEN
+450 VQDKIVRINSDELEN
-465 ANRIRVSSTVT
+465 ANRIKVESIVT

-486 SINVISSKIGMR
+486 AINEIASKIGMR
-498 YDRTRLMV
+498 YDRTRLML
-506 ERMFYKGKL
+506 ERMFWKQKL

-522 LSLVEFYAFVINN
+522 LTLTEFYAFVINN
-535 EEIIKY
+535 VDLLKS
-541 DFQEAVSQKARQ
+541 DFSEAVSQKARQ
-553 IKMDIN
+553 MKMKFE
-559 ELNITDWHAP
+559 ELKEIDWHLP
-569 EMDYIKYDPKMKDTT
+569 QMDYIKYDPKMKDTT
-584 IYEKSIYLNYPN
+584 IYEKSTYINYPN

-602 SERMFEYFCENNE
+602 SERMFEFFCENND
-615 NIKWFYKNGESSLDY
+615 NIRWFYKNGESSSDY

-646 PDFIVCDTNNNIWV
+646 PDFIVCDKNNKIWI

-665 GENAQGESKNIDIKV
+665 GENIDGKSKNIDIKV

-687 KEYSKKYNVNFGV
+687 KEYSKRYNVNWGF

-708 RLYLCN
+708 QLYFCN
-714 TEYTEDMGNDNWELL
+714 TEYTEDMENDNWRLL
-729 DNIFL
+729 KSIF
-734 KR
+734 

>member
-1 MQGIKLKDFQIDT
+1 MQGIKLKDFQINT

-21 SSIGTKKEILVQAP
+21 TSIGSKKEVLLQAP

-44 VSYIEEYLKE
+44 LSYIEEYLKE
-54 NNKTIFVW
+54 NNKMVFVW

-68 ELEEQSRK
+68 NLEEQSRK

-83 HHKTKNIQD
+83 HHNTKNIQD
-92 VLLQGFET
+92 VLLQGFEA

-113 KGNNA
+113 KDNNA
-118 LKETE
+118 LKEAE

-130 VHEAHNNGY
+130 VREAHNNGY

-153 VKAES
+153 VKAEA
-158 IIEYMNPQ
+158 ILQYMNPE

-172 ATTKTNKEAEYIEI
+172 ATTKTNKEAEFIKI

-205 NVESTTTLSN
+205 NVSNQTPLSN

-228 KAIKDEYIKLGI
+228 KAIKDEYIKLGV

-255 DLINQIENIL
+255 DLIKQIEKIL
-265 AEKKY
+265 EERNY
-270 SYDRQN
+270 TYDRKN

-288 ENIENNESNQAILIM
+288 EDIENNESNQAVLIM

-347 DNILL
+347 DNVLL

-362 KYEQIIKQELGNN
+362 KYETAVKQELGSN
-375 AYDTKVVFLKNEH
+375 AYDTKVIFLKN
-388 KSITLKKETY
+388 KYKNFTLKKITF
-398 DSKFDG
+398 DNAFDG

-410 FNILHNY
+410 FNILHEY
-417 YINKYKLTSKRKD
+417 YIEKYKLTSNKKN
-430 NKTILEANGYVF
+430 NKTILEANEYVF
-442 KDTIDKEI
+442 KDTIDNYI
-450 VQDKIVKINSNELEN
+450 VQDKIVRINSDELQN
-465 ANRIRVSSTVT
+465 ANRIKVSSTVS

-498 YDRTRLMV
+498 YDRTRLML
-506 ERMFYKGKL
+506 ERMFFRGKL

-522 LSLVEFYAFVINN
+522 LSLIEFYAFVINN
-535 EEIIKY
+535 EDILKH
-541 DFQEAVSQKARQ
+541 DFQEAVSQKSRQ
-553 IKMDIN
+553 MKMKLD
-559 ELNITDWHAP
+559 ELKIIDWKAP

-584 IYEKSIYLNYPN
+584 IYEKSIYMNYPN

-602 SERMFEYFCENNE
+602 SERMFEFFCEHNE
-615 NIKWFYKNGESSLDY
+615 NIKWFYKNGESSSDY

-641 KWHFY
+641 KWYFY
-646 PDFIVCDTNNNIWV
+646 PDFIVCDKDNKIWI

-665 GENAQGESKNIDIKV
+665 GENADGESKNIDIKV

-687 KEYSKKYNVNFGV
+687 KEYANKYNVNWGF

-708 RLYLCN
+708 SLYLCN
-714 TEYTEDMGNDNWELL
+714 TEYTEDMENENWKLL
-729 DNIFL
+729 REIF
-734 KR
+734 K

>member
-1 MQGIKLKDFQIDT
+1 MQGIKLKDFQINT

-21 SSIGTKKEILVQAP
+21 TSIGSKKEVLLQAP

-44 VSYIEEYLKE
+44 LSYIEEYLKE
-54 NNKTIFVW
+54 NNKMVFVW

-68 ELEEQSRK
+68 DLEEQSRK
-76 KMIKFLP
+76 KMVKYLP
-83 HHKTKNIQD
+83 HHNTKNIKD
-92 VLLQGFET
+92 VLLQGFDA

-113 KGNNA
+113 KDNNA
-118 LKETE
+118 LKEAE

-130 VHEAHNNGY
+130 VREAHNNGY

-153 VKAES
+153 VKAET
-158 IIEYMNPQ
+158 ILQYMNPE

-172 ATTKTNKEAEYIEI
+172 ATTKTNKEAEFIKI

-205 NVESTTTLSN
+205 NVSNQTTLSN

-228 KAIKDEYIKLGI
+228 KAIKDEYIKLGV
-240 QVNPLIIIQVPSKSD
+240 QVNPLIIIQVPSKSN
-255 DLINQIENIL
+255 DLIKQIEKIL
-265 AEKKY
+265 EERNY
-270 SYDRQN
+270 TYDRKN

-288 ENIENNESNQAILIM
+288 EDIENNESNQAVLIM

-347 DNILL
+347 DNVLL

-362 KYEQIIKQELGNN
+362 KYETAVKQELGSN
-375 AYDTKVVFLKNEH
+375 AYDTKVIFLKNEY
-388 KSITLKKETY
+388 KNFTLKKITF
-398 DSKFDG
+398 DNAFDG

-410 FNILHNY
+410 FNILHEY
-417 YINKYKLTSKRKD
+417 YIEKYKLTSNKKN

-442 KDTIDKEI
+442 KDTIDNYI
-450 VQDKIVKINSNELEN
+450 VQDKIVRINSDELQN
-465 ANRIRVSSTVT
+465 ANRIKVSSTVS

-498 YDRTRLMV
+498 YDRTRLML
-506 ERMFYKGKL
+506 ERMFFRGKL

-522 LSLVEFYAFVINN
+522 LSLIEFYAFMINN
-535 EEIIKY
+535 EDILKH
-541 DFQEAVSQKARQ
+541 DFQEAVSQKSRQ
-553 IKMDIN
+553 MKMKFD
-559 ELNITDWHAP
+559 ELKMLDWKAP

-584 IYEKSIYLNYPN
+584 IYEKSIYMNYPN

-602 SERMFEYFCENNE
+602 SERMFEFFCEHNE
-615 NIKWFYKNGESSLDY
+615 NIKWFYKNGESSSDY

-646 PDFIVCDTNNNIWV
+646 PDFIICDKDNKIWI

-665 GENAQGESKNIDIKV
+665 GENADGESKNIDIKV

-687 KEYSKKYNVNFGV
+687 KEYANKYNVNWGF

-708 RLYLCN
+708 SLYLCN
-714 TEYTEDMGNDNWELL
+714 TEYTEDMENENWKLL
-729 DNIFL
+729 KDFF
-734 KR
+734 

>member
-1 MQGIKLKDFQIDT
+1 MQGIKLKDFQINT

-21 SSIGTKKEILVQAP
+21 TSIGSKKEVLLQAP

-44 VSYIEEYLKE
+44 LSYIEEYLKE
-54 NNKTIFVW
+54 NNKMVFVW

-68 ELEEQSRK
+68 DLEEQSRK

-83 HHKTKNIQD
+83 HHNTKNIQD
-92 VLLQGFET
+92 VLLQGFEA

-113 KGNNA
+113 KDNNA
-118 LKETE
+118 LKEAE

-130 VHEAHNNGY
+130 VREAHNNGY

-153 VKAES
+153 VKAEA
-158 IIEYMNPQ
+158 ILQYMNPE

-172 ATTKTNKEAEYIEI
+172 ATTKTNKEAEFIKI

-205 NVESTTTLSN
+205 NVSNQTTLSN

-228 KAIKDEYIKLGI
+228 KAIKDEYIKLGV

-255 DLINQIENIL
+255 DLIKQIEKIL
-265 AEKKY
+265 EEKNY
-270 SYDRQN
+270 TYDRKN

-288 ENIENNESNQAILIM
+288 EDIENNESNQAVLIM

-347 DNILL
+347 DNVLL

-362 KYEQIIKQELGNN
+362 KYETAVKQELGSN
-375 AYDTKVVFLKNEH
+375 AYDTKVIFLKNEY
-388 KSITLKKETY
+388 KNFTLKKITF
-398 DSKFDG
+398 DNVFDG

-410 FNILHNY
+410 FNILHEY
-417 YINKYKLTSKRKD
+417 YIEKYKLTSNKKN

-442 KDTIDKEI
+442 KDTIDNYI
-450 VQDKIVKINSNELEN
+450 VQDKIVRINSDELQN
-465 ANRIRVSSTVT
+465 ANRIKVSSTVS

-498 YDRTRLMV
+498 YDRTRLML
-506 ERMFYKGKL
+506 ERMFFRGKL

-522 LSLVEFYAFVINN
+522 LSLIEFYAFVINN
-535 EEIIKY
+535 EDILKH
-541 DFQEAVSQKARQ
+541 DFQEAVSQKSRQ
-553 IKMDIN
+553 MRMKFD
-559 ELNITDWHAP
+559 ELKIIDWKAP

-584 IYEKSIYLNYPN
+584 IYEKSIYMNYPN

-615 NIKWFYKNGESSLDY
+615 NIKWFYKNGESSNDY

-646 PDFIVCDTNNNIWV
+646 PDFIVCDKDNKIWI

-665 GENAQGESKNIDIKV
+665 GENADGESKNIDIKV

-687 KEYSKKYNVNFGV
+687 KEYANKYNVNWGF
-700 VRDYDKNE
+700 VRDYDKNDS
-708 RLYLCN
+708 LYLCN
-714 TEYTEDMGNDNWELL
+714 TEYTEDMENENWILL
-729 DNIFL
+729 KEIF
-734 KR
+734 K

>member
-1 MQGIKLKDFQIDT
+1 MQGIKLKDFQINT

-21 SSIGTKKEILVQAP
+21 TSIGSKKEVLLQAP

-44 VSYIEEYLKE
+44 LSYIEEYLKE
-54 NNKTIFVW
+54 NNKMVFVW

-68 ELEEQSRK
+68 DLEEQSRK
-76 KMIKFLP
+76 KMVKYLP
-83 HHKTKNIQD
+83 HHNTKNIKD
-92 VLLQGFET
+92 VLLQGFDA

-113 KGNNA
+113 KDNNA
-118 LKETE
+118 LKEAE

-130 VHEAHNNGY
+130 VREAHNNGY

-153 VKAES
+153 VKAET
-158 IIEYMNPQ
+158 ILQYMNPE

-172 ATTKTNKEAEYIEI
+172 ATTKTNKEAEFIKI

-205 NVESTTTLSN
+205 NVSNQTTLSN

-228 KAIKDEYIKLGI
+228 KAIKDEYIKLGV

-255 DLINQIENIL
+255 DLIKQIEKIL
-265 AEKKY
+265 EEKNY
-270 SYDRQN
+270 TYDRKN

-288 ENIENNESNQAILIM
+288 EDIENNESNQAVLIM

-347 DNILL
+347 DNVLL

-362 KYEQIIKQELGNN
+362 KYETAVKQELGSN
-375 AYDTKVVFLKNEH
+375 AYDTKVIFLKNEY
-388 KSITLKKETY
+388 KNFTLKKITF
-398 DSKFDG
+398 DNAFDG

-410 FNILHNY
+410 FNILHEY
-417 YINKYKLTSKRKD
+417 YIEKYKLTSNKKN

-442 KDTIDKEI
+442 KDTIDNYI
-450 VQDKIVKINSNELEN
+450 VQDKIVRINSDELQN
-465 ANRIRVSSTVT
+465 ANRIKVSSTVS

-498 YDRTRLMV
+498 YDRTRLML
-506 ERMFYKGKL
+506 ERMFFRGKL

-522 LSLVEFYAFVINN
+522 LSLIEFYAFMINN
-535 EEIIKY
+535 EDILKH
-541 DFQEAVSQKARQ
+541 DFQEAVSQKSRQ
-553 IKMDIN
+553 MKMKFD
-559 ELNITDWHAP
+559 ELKMLDWKAP

-584 IYEKSIYLNYPN
+584 IYEKSIYMNYPN

-602 SERMFEYFCENNE
+602 SERMFEFFCEHNE
-615 NIKWFYKNGESSLDY
+615 NIKWFYKNGESSSDY

-646 PDFIVCDTNNNIWV
+646 PDFIICDKDNKIWI

-665 GENAQGESKNIDIKV
+665 GENADGESKNIDIKV

-687 KEYSKKYNVNFGV
+687 KEYANKYNVNWGF

-708 RLYLCN
+708 SLYLCN
-714 TEYTEDMGNDNWELL
+714 TEYTEDMENENWKLL
-729 DNIFL
+729 KDFF
-734 KR
+734 

>member
-1 MQGIKLKDFQIDT
+1 MQGIKLKDFQINT

-21 SSIGTKKEILVQAP
+21 TSIGSKKEVLLQAP

-44 VSYIEEYLKE
+44 LSYIEEYLKE
-54 NNKTIFVW
+54 NNKMVFVW

-68 ELEEQSRK
+68 DLEEQSRK
-76 KMIKFLP
+76 KMVKYLP
-83 HHKTKNIQD
+83 HHNTKNIKD
-92 VLLQGFET
+92 VLLQGFDA

-113 KGNNA
+113 KDNNA
-118 LKETE
+118 LKEAE

-130 VHEAHNNGY
+130 VREAHNNGY

-153 VKAES
+153 VKAEA
-158 IIEYMNPQ
+158 ILQYMNPE

-172 ATTKTNKEAEYIEI
+172 ATTKTNKEAEFIKI

-205 NVESTTTLSN
+205 NVSNQTTLSN

-228 KAIKDEYIKLGI
+228 KAIKDEYIKLGV

-255 DLINQIENIL
+255 DLIKQIEKIL
-265 AEKKY
+265 EEKNY
-270 SYDRQN
+270 TYDRKN

-288 ENIENNESNQAILIM
+288 EDIENNESNQAVLIM

-347 DNILL
+347 DNVLL

-362 KYEQIIKQELGNN
+362 KYETAVKQELGSN
-375 AYDTKVVFLKNEH
+375 AYDTKVIFLKNEY
-388 KSITLKKETY
+388 KNFTLKKITF
-398 DSKFDG
+398 DNAFDG

-410 FNILHNY
+410 FNILHEY
-417 YINKYKLTSKRKD
+417 YIEKYKLTSNKKN

-442 KDTIDKEI
+442 KDTIDNYI
-450 VQDKIVKINSNELEN
+450 VQDKIVRINSDELQN
-465 ANRIRVSSTVT
+465 ANRIKVSSTVS

-498 YDRTRLMV
+498 YDRTRLML
-506 ERMFYKGKL
+506 ERMFFRGKL

-522 LSLVEFYAFVINN
+522 LSLIEFYAFVINN
-535 EEIIKY
+535 EDILKY
-541 DFQEAVSQKARQ
+541 DFQEAVSQKSRQ
-553 IKMDIN
+553 MKMKFD
-559 ELNITDWHAP
+559 ELKMLDWKAP

-584 IYEKSIYLNYPN
+584 IYEKSIYMNYPN

-602 SERMFEYFCENNE
+602 SERMFEFFCEHNE
-615 NIKWFYKNGESSLDY
+615 NIKWFYKNGESSSDY

-646 PDFIVCDTNNNIWV
+646 PDFIVCDKDNKIWI

-665 GENAQGESKNIDIKV
+665 GENADGESKNIDIKV

-687 KEYSKKYNVNFGV
+687 KEYANKYNVNWGF

-708 RLYLCN
+708 SLYLCN
-714 TEYTEDMGNDNWELL
+714 TEYTEDMENENWKLL
-729 DNIFL
+729 KNFF
-734 KR
+734 

>member
-1 MQGIKLKDFQIDT
+1 MQGIKLKDFQINT

-21 SSIGTKKEILVQAP
+21 TSIGSKKEVLLQAP

-44 VSYIEEYLKE
+44 LSYIEEYLKE
-54 NNKTIFVW
+54 NNKMVFVW

-68 ELEEQSRK
+68 NLEEQSRK

-83 HHKTKNIQD
+83 HHNTKNIQD
-92 VLLQGFET
+92 VLLQGFEA

-113 KGNNA
+113 KDNNA

-130 VHEAHNNGY
+130 VREAHNNGY

-153 VKAES
+153 VKAEA
-158 IIEYMNPQ
+158 ILQYMNPE

-172 ATTKTNKEAEYIEI
+172 ATTKTNKEAEFIKI

-205 NVESTTTLSN
+205 NVSNQTTLSN

-228 KAIKDEYIKLGI
+228 KAIKDEYIKLGV

-255 DLINQIENIL
+255 DLIKQIEKIL
-265 AEKKY
+265 EERNY
-270 SYDRQN
+270 TYDRKN

-288 ENIENNESNQAILIM
+288 EDIENNESNQAVLIM

-347 DNILL
+347 DNVLL

-362 KYEQIIKQELGNN
+362 KYETAVKQELGSN
-375 AYDTKVVFLKNEH
+375 AYDTKVIFLKN
-388 KSITLKKETY
+388 KYKNFTLKKITF
-398 DSKFDG
+398 DNAFDG

-410 FNILHNY
+410 FNILHEY
-417 YINKYKLTSKRKD
+417 YIEKYKLTSNKKN
-430 NKTILEANGYVF
+430 NKTILEANEYVF
-442 KDTIDKEI
+442 KDTIDNYI
-450 VQDKIVKINSNELEN
+450 VQDKIVRINSDELQN
-465 ANRIRVSSTVT
+465 ANRIKVSSTVS

-498 YDRTRLMV
+498 YDRTRLML
-506 ERMFYKGKL
+506 ERMFFRGKL

-522 LSLVEFYAFVINN
+522 LSLIEFYAFVINN
-535 EEIIKY
+535 EDILKH
-541 DFQEAVSQKARQ
+541 DFQEAVSQKSRQ
-553 IKMDIN
+553 MKMKLD
-559 ELNITDWHAP
+559 ELKIIDWKAP

-584 IYEKSIYLNYPN
+584 IYEKSIYMNYPN

-602 SERMFEYFCENNE
+602 SERMFEFFCEHNE
-615 NIKWFYKNGESSLDY
+615 NIKWFYKNGESSSDY

-646 PDFIVCDTNNNIWV
+646 PDFIVCDKDNKIWI

-665 GENAQGESKNIDIKV
+665 GENADGESKNIDIKV

-687 KEYSKKYNVNFGV
+687 KEYANKYNVNWGF

-708 RLYLCN
+708 SLYLCN
-714 TEYTEDMGNDNWELL
+714 TEYTEDMENENWKLL
-729 DNIFL
+729 REIF
-734 KR
+734 K

>member
-1 MQGIKLKDFQIDT
+1 MQGISLKKFQIDT

-21 SSIGTKKEILVQAP
+21 TSIGTKKEVLVQAP

-44 VSYIEEYLKE
+44 LSYIEEYFKE
-54 NNKTIFVW
+54 NKNTLFVW

-68 ELEEQSRK
+68 DLEEQSRK
-76 KMIKFLP
+76 KMLKFLP
-83 HHKTKNIQD
+83 HHKTQTIQD
-92 VLLQGFET
+92 VLLQGFEE
-100 KDTAFINWETITK
+100 KSTAFINWETITK

-118 LKETE
+118 LKEAE

-130 VHEAHNNGY
+130 IHEAHNSGY
-139 KFIIIVDEE
+139 KFIVIVDEE

-158 IIEYMNPQ
+158 IIEYMNPD

-186 DELEVINAGLITR
+186 DELDVINSGLITR

-205 NVESTTTLSN
+205 NVSNAYTLSN
-215 EHEYLLDLAINKR
+215 EHEYLLDLAIEKR
-228 KAIKDEYIKLGI
+228 KAIKQEYMELGV

-255 DLINQIENIL
+255 DLIKMIETTL
-265 AEKKY
+265 ERKG
-270 SYDRQN
+270 YDYPKQN

-288 ENIENNESNQAILIM
+288 DNIEDNESLQAILIM

-334 IGRIRRMPQAHHY
+334 IGRIRRMPQGHQY
-347 DNILL
+347 DNVLL

-362 KYEQIIKQELGNN
+362 KYEESVKQELGNN
-375 AYDTKVVFLKNEH
+375 AYDTKVVFLKNDY
-388 KSITLKKETY
+388 KNFTLKKLSF
-398 DSKFDG
+398 DNNFDG
-404 FDERQT
+404 FDERET
-410 FNILHNY
+410 FNILHNF
-417 YINKYKLTSKRKD
+417 YIEKYKLTSKKKD
-430 NKTILEANGYVF
+430 NKTTLEANGYIF
-442 KDTIDKEI
+442 KDTIENYI
-450 VQDKIVKINSNELEN
+450 VQDKIVRINSDELEN
-465 ANRIRVSSTVT
+465 ANRIKVESIVT

-486 SINVISSKIGMR
+486 AINEIASKIGMR
-498 YDRTRLMV
+498 YDRTRLML
-506 ERMFYKGKL
+506 ERMFWKQKL

-522 LSLVEFYAFVINN
+522 LTLTEFYAFVINN
-535 EEIIKY
+535 VDLLKS
-541 DFQEAVSQKARQ
+541 DFSEAVSQKARQ
-553 IKMDIN
+553 MKMKFE
-559 ELNITDWHAP
+559 ELKEIDWHLP
-569 EMDYIKYDPKMKDTT
+569 QIDYIKYDPKMKDTT
-584 IYEKSIYLNYPN
+584 IYEKSAYINYPN

-602 SERMFEYFCENNE
+602 SERMFEFFCENND
-615 NIKWFYKNGESSLDY
+615 NIKWFYKNGESSSDY

-646 PDFIVCDTNNNIWV
+646 PDFIVCDKNNKIWI

-665 GENAQGESKNIDIKV
+665 GENVDGKSKNIDIKV

-687 KEYSKKYNVNFGV
+687 KEYSKRYNINWGF

-708 RLYLCN
+708 QLYFCN
-714 TEYTEDMGNDNWELL
+714 TEYTEDMENDNWTLL
-729 DNIFL
+729 KEIF
-734 KR
+734 K